1 MKTNK
6 KNKPK
11 SKHKVFISNEEIYNI
26 DNYILSQI
34 DYVINWTISDADKVD
49 IIKWLLKW
57 YPNATLNLNTINQL
71 LSVACDKHT
80 KYIDFYTPHI

>member
-34 DYVINWTISDADKVD
+34 DYVINWTISDTDKVD
-49 IIKWLLKW
+49 IIQWLLKW
-57 YPNATLNLNTINQL
+57 YPSTTISTSTLNKMLCIA
-71 LSVACDKHT
+71 SDR
-80 KYIDFYTPHI
+80 YTRDI

>member
-34 DYVINWTISDADKVD
+34 DYVINWTISDTDKVD
-49 IIKWLLKW
+49 IIQWLLKW
-57 YPNATLNLNTINQL
+57 YPSTTISTSALNKMLCIA
-71 LSVACDKHT
+71 SDR
-80 KYIDFYTPHI
+80 YTRDI